1 MTQPLARADELV
13 PARGL
18 TSAEVAER
26 IANGQTNKVVNS
38 AGRTTGQI
46 IFANVFTLFNLIVG
60 ALFVLMVIVGPLQDA
75 VFGLVAIANT
85 LIGTIQELRAKRSLE
100 RLALIGRPTVRAW
113 RDGAIVELQPE
124 DVVLDDVLELSS
136 GTQAVVDGTVIE
148 FDALEVDESLLTG
161 EADPVVKRDGDQVMS
176 GSFAVAGSGS
186 IRVTAVGADA
196 YAAKLVAEASRF
208 ELVHSQIMSD
218 INQVLKLITWV
229 IIPISVLLAISQ
241 LRDNESFSDAVSGTV
256 AGIVTMIPEGL
267 VLLTSIAFA
276 VGVLRLG
283 RKGCLVQ
290 ELAAVEGLAR
300 VDVVCADKTGTLTE
314 DRMEVVELL
323 MLDGASE
330 QEARTALAA
339 LASSDAQPNASMQA
353 IAAAN
358 PGDPG
363 WTITGRAAFS
373 SARKW
378 SGASFGEHGNWVVG
392 APEMLLSA
400 GTDAVAQAGERAERG
415 LRVLLLGR
423 SSEPVDAADAPA
435 SVEPVALVVVAQAV
449 RPDSASTLAY
459 FRDQGV
465 GVKVISGDDPRTVG
479 AIASRLGLDMADRP
493 VDARSLADD
502 SAIAA
507 AVANGSVF
515 GRVTPHQKRAM
526 VSALQAEGH
535 TVAMT
540 GDGVNDVLALKDA
553 DVGVAMGSGSAATR
567 SVAQLVLLNN
577 QFAVLPD
584 VVAEGRKVI
593 GNIERVAKLF
603 LTKTA
608 YGALMAI
615 TTGIIGLPFPFLPR
629 HLTIVT
635 GLTIGIPSFVLAF
648 TPNKDPVAPGMVA
661 RVLRFSIPAGAIATA
676 CSFGSYWVAQTYV
689 DSTLE
694 EDRTTATI
702 SLFIVALAVLIAVAR
717 PLVLWKVGLIAAM
730 AGLFVLCLSLPFA
743 QEFFALEPGEI
754 QDSFF
759 MLLVSAVGA
768 IAVLIIGAHTIPR
781 TSGGREHRD
790 DRLPDGSQL
799 IRAE

>member
-26 IANGQTNKVVNS
+26 IANGQTNKVVAS

-46 IFANVFTLFNLIVG
+46 VFANVFTLFNLIVG

-186 IRVTAVGADA
+186 MRVTAVGADA

-241 LRDNESFSDAVSGTV
+241 LRDNESFADAVSGTV

-276 VGVLRLG
+276 VGVIRLG

-330 QEARTALAA
+330 QDAPDGARRPGLLRRPTERL
-339 LASSDAQPNASMQA
+339 DAGHRRRQSGR
-353 IAAAN
+353 
-358 PGDPG
+358 PGVDG
-363 WTITGRAAFS
+363 DR
-373 SARKW
+373 
-378 SGASFGEHGNWVVG
+378 SGGVLVG
-392 APEMLLSA
+392 AQVERRVVRRSRQLGRSA
-400 GTDAVAQAGERAERG
+400 HPRCCSRRATDAVAKAGERAEQG

-479 AIASRLGLDMADRP
+479 AIAKSAGTGHGRSACRRPQPGRRLGDRRCRRRT
-493 VDARSLADD
+493 ARC
-502 SAIAA
+502 SAESRRTRSGRWSAPC
-507 AVANGSVF
+507 SR
-515 GRVTPHQKRAM
+515 RVTRW
-526 VSALQAEGH
+526 
-535 TVAMT
+535 
-540 GDGVNDVLALKDA
+540 
-553 DVGVAMGSGSAATR
+553 R
-567 SVAQLVLLNN
+567 
-577 QFAVLPD
+577 
-584 VVAEGRKVI
+584 
-593 GNIERVAKLF
+593 
-603 LTKTA
+603 
-608 YGALMAI
+608 
-615 TTGIIGLPFPFLPR
+615 
-629 HLTIVT
+629 
-635 GLTIGIPSFVLAF
+635 
-648 TPNKDPVAPGMVA
+648 
-661 RVLRFSIPAGAIATA
+661 
-676 CSFGSYWVAQTYV
+676 
-689 DSTLE
+689 
-694 EDRTTATI
+694 
-702 SLFIVALAVLIAVAR
+702 
-717 PLVLWKVGLIAAM
+717 
-730 AGLFVLCLSLPFA
+730 
-743 QEFFALEPGEI
+743 
-754 QDSFF
+754 
-759 MLLVSAVGA
+759 
-768 IAVLIIGAHTIPR
+768 
-781 TSGGREHRD
+781 
-790 DRLPDGSQL
+790 
-799 IRAE
+799 

>member
-1 MTQPLARADELV
+1 
-13 PARGL
+13 
-18 TSAEVAER
+18 
-26 IANGQTNKVVNS
+26 
-38 AGRTTGQI
+38 
-46 IFANVFTLFNLIVG
+46 
-60 ALFVLMVIVGPLQDA
+60 
-75 VFGLVAIANT
+75 
-85 LIGTIQELRAKRSLE
+85 
-100 RLALIGRPTVRAW
+100 
-113 RDGAIVELQPE
+113 
-124 DVVLDDVLELSS
+124 
-136 GTQAVVDGTVIE
+136 
-148 FDALEVDESLLTG
+148 
-161 EADPVVKRDGDQVMS
+161 MS

-186 IRVTAVGADA
+186 MRVTAVGEDA

-208 ELVHSQIMSD
+208 ELVHSQIMTD

-241 LRDNESFSDAVSGTV
+241 LRDDESFADAVSGTV
-256 AGIVTMIPEGL
+256 AGIITMIPEGL

-276 VGVLRLG
+276 VGVIRLG

-314 DRMEVVELL
+314 DHMEVVELL

-339 LASSDAQPNASMQA
+339 LASSDEQPNASMQA

-363 WTITGRAAFS
+363 WTVTGRAAFS

-392 APEMLLSA
+392 APEMLLPPGA
-400 GTDAVAQAGERAERG
+400 DAVAKAGLRAEQG

-423 SSEPVDAADAPA
+423 SSDRVDAADAPGI
-435 SVEPVALVVVAQAV
+435 VEPVALVVVAQAV
-449 RPDSASTLAY
+449 RPDSAL
-459 FRDQGV
+459 
-465 GVKVISGDDPRTVG
+465 
-479 AIASRLGLDMADRP
+479 
-493 VDARSLADD
+493 DARLLPRAGRRRQGDLRRRPAHGRRHRRSVGTGHGR
-502 SAIAA
+502 STGRRPQPRPTTRRSPT

-526 VSALQAEGH
+526 VGALQSEGH

-567 SVAQLVLLNN
+567 SVAQLVLLDNR
-577 QFAVLPD
+577 FAVLPD

-635 GLTIGIPSFVLAF
+635 ALTIGIPSFVLAF
-648 TPNKDPVAPGMVA
+648 DAEPRPGGA
-661 RVLRFSIPAGAIATA
+661 RHGRQSPALQHPGR
-676 CSFGSYWVAQTYV
+676 G
-689 DSTLE
+689 
-694 EDRTTATI
+694 DRHRLLVRQLLGGPDVRRLDAGGGPHDGDD
-702 SLFIVALAVLIAVAR
+702 LAVHRRPRRAHGRRPAARAVEGRADR
-717 PLVLWKVGLIAAM
+717 GRW
-730 AGLFVLCLSLPFA
+730 
-743 QEFFALEPGEI
+743 PG
-754 QDSFF
+754 S
-759 MLLVSAVGA
+759 SCCA
-768 IAVLIIGAHTIPR
+768 
-781 TSGGREHRD
+781 
-790 DRLPDGSQL
+790 
-799 IRAE
+799 